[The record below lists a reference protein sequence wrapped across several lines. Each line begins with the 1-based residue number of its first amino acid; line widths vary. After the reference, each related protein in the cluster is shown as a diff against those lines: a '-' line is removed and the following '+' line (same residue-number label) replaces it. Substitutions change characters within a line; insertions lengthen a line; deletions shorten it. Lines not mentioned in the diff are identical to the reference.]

1 MFPVRIARFSG
12 YKLDMSIINELHSDS
27 HVLAL
32 IKSLVYYCQ
41 LTQSCCIAEGVDSI
55 EKFNLLKALGVNSFQ
70 DICSPRQLTVN
81 SYMGFSRVLIYKH
94 YRRNAYSDDSG
105 Q

>member
-1 MFPVRIARFSG
+1 
-12 YKLDMSIINELHSDS
+12 S

-70 DICSPRQLTVN
+70 GYLFSPPVNREQLYGIFQSFN
-81 SYMGFSRVLIYKH
+81 L
-94 YRRNAYSDDSG
+94 
-105 Q
+105 

>member
-32 IKSLVYYCQ
+32 IKS
-41 LTQSCCIAEGVDSI
+41 
-55 EKFNLLKALGVNSFQ
+55 
-70 DICSPRQLTVN
+70 
-81 SYMGFSRVLIYKH
+81 
-94 YRRNAYSDDSG
+94 
-105 Q
+105 

>member
-27 HVLAL
+27 HVLAM

-70 DICSPRQLTVN
+70 GYLFSPPVNREQLYGIFQSFN
-81 SYMGFSRVLIYKH
+81 L
-94 YRRNAYSDDSG
+94 
-105 Q
+105 